1 MTAYNTALD
10 KNPARLNIVVN
21 RRRNRNNDKIST
33 TMVDIHL
40 IALCALVIG
49 SYLTI

>member
-10 KNPARLNIVVN
+10 KNPARINLVVSRQRSSSGKLGKAMAGIN
-21 RRRNRNNDKIST
+21 
-33 TMVDIHL
+33 ML
-40 IALCALVIG
+40 AFCAIVIG